1 MKNITEEC
9 PDFKSFEKT
18 LFQIMC
24 RIACELISQYLEWC
38 DRSIMGTRDT
48 ARYRHIGFRNCTVKT
63 IFGEVPYSRRYYKD
77 NQNGNPVFLLDQVLG
92 IHGDYGLIS
101 ENLAEQIV
109 NECADK
115 SFRKAVGSINGL
127 TGQSISAQGA
137 WNVVQQFGKAIGQQE
152 ERLAELS
159 ESGSVGHLGGV
170 QSRVL
175 FEEFDDVW
183 IPRQREKR
191 RKPGTAAKGAK
202 KIGKKL
208 GKRPMHIGTAY
219 TGWEQ
224 SADGRFNTANK
235 MAYASF
241 GKVSEFTEKFEV
253 LQNQCFDMDGIERRI
268 INGDGESWIRARA
281 EEIDS
286 ILQLDSFHRSQAIIR
301 AVKDKSD
308 RELLF
313 DAISKKDVD
322 TALATIC
329 ELALDAEDERTLK
342 KLAEFYGY
350 FRNNRDILLTWQ
362 ERGVVLPVPPEG
374 ISFRNMGVQ
383 ESSNCAITQRM
394 KHRRGS
400 WSDSGGNNMA
410 KILCYRS
417 TIGLDAI
424 MGILPEPGPRQVE
437 VFADPLSAAQSP
449 QHDGKGYGADWL
461 RAPMPFD
468 NAFRTHGREAI
479 RGMLRMK
486 PVSALHFI

>member
-1 MKNITEEC
+1 MKTITEERL
-9 PDFKSFEKT
+9 DFKSFEKT
-18 LFQIMC
+18 LFQTMC
-24 RIACELISQYLEWC
+24 RIACELVSQYLEWC

-48 ARYRHIGFRNCTVKT
+48 ARYRHIGFRDSTVKT
-63 IFGEVPYSRRYYKD
+63 IFGGVPYSRRYYTD
-77 NQNGNPVFLLDQVLG
+77 NQNGKPVFLLDQALG
-92 IHGDYGLIS
+92 IHGGYGLVS

-115 SFRKAVGSINGL
+115 SFRKAAGSISEL

-137 WNVVQQFGKAIGQQE
+137 WNVVQQFGNAIEEQE
-152 ERLAELS
+152 GRLVELNGN
-159 ESGSVGHLGGV
+159 GSTGHLGGV
-170 QSRVL
+170 HSNVL

-183 IPRQREKR
+183 ISRQREQR
-191 RKPGTAAKGAK
+191 RKRGTAAKGAK
-202 KIGKKL
+202 KIGKKP
-208 GKRPMHIGTAY
+208 GKRPMHVGSSY

-241 GKVSEFTEKFEV
+241 GGVSEFTEKFEA
-253 LQNQCFDMDGIERRI
+253 LQNQCFDMDGVERLI
-268 INGDGESWIRARA
+268 TNGDGEPWIRTRA

-286 ILQLDSFHRSQAIIR
+286 ILQLDPFHRSQAVIR

-313 DAISKKDVD
+313 DAIRKKDVD

-329 ELALDAEDERTLK
+329 ELALDAEDERARK

-350 FRNNRDILLTWQ
+350 FRNNSDILLTWQ
-362 ERGVVLPVPPEG
+362 ERGIVLPAPPEG
-374 ISFRNMGVQ
+374 ISYRNMGIQ

-400 WSDSGGNNMA
+400 WSEGGGNNMA

-424 MGILPEPGPRQVE
+424 MGALPEPVPMQAEAFG
-437 VFADPLSAAQSP
+437 DPLSAAQAP

-479 RGMLRMK
+479 RGMLRIK